1 MPRHWRRSLSKTC
14 NAATFT
20 RWRRRRRWDA
30 CFLHVRKYPEKQ
42 ACELTI
48 LRADGT
54 QFDAALDY
62 ARANTEGAPT
72 VRVAL
77 TDISERRL
85 RDDAVRKAE
94 EERIEALDAGA
105 DDYVTKPFS
114 MPELSARI
122 RANLRRVPSA
132 SHAGAQAVRF
142 GNVSVDLATHHL
154 SMSGA
159 DVRLTPKQFDVLA
172 YLIENPNVSIPHA
185 RLLQAVWGPDY
196 RDEVE
201 YLHVVVNQLRK
212 RIEVDPSHPR
222 YIITEP
228 WFGYRFQLPD
238 DVDKRAE

>member
-1 MPRHWRRSLSKTC
+1 MRNPSILIVDDEPQIRRVIKAALSKQGYVVAEARSGEAALEMIRDERFDMAILDRNMPGMGGLETC
-14 NAATFT
+14 RTIRDT
-20 RWRRRRRWDA
+20 SDMGIIM
-30 CFLHVRKYPEKQ
+30 LTVRK
-42 ACELTI
+42 
-48 LRADGT
+48 
-54 QFDAALDY
+54 
-62 ARANTEGAPT
+62 TEQ
-72 VRVAL
+72 
-77 TDISERRL
+77 D
-85 RDDAVRKAE
+85 
-94 EERIEALDAGA
+94 RIEALDAGA

-132 SHAGAQAVRF
+132 SHAGTQAIRF

-154 SMSGA
+154 SVAGT
-159 DVRLTPKQFDVLA
+159 DVRLTPKQFEVLA
-172 YLIENPNVSIPHA
+172 YLIDNPNVSIPHA

-212 RIEVDPSHPR
+212 KIEVDPSHPR

-238 DVDKRAE
+238 ETGKKAE

>member
-1 MPRHWRRSLSKTC
+1 MRNPSILIVDDEPQIRRVIKAALSKQGYVV
-14 NAATFT
+14 A
-20 RWRRRRRWDA
+20 DA
-30 CFLHVRKYPEKQ
+30 RSGE
-42 ACELTI
+42 
-48 LRADGT
+48 
-54 QFDAALDY
+54 AALDMI
-62 ARANTEGAPT
+62 RQERFDMVILDRNMPGIGGLETCRSIRDSSDMGIIM
-72 VRVAL
+72 L
-77 TDISERRL
+77 T
-85 RDDAVRKAE
+85 VRKAE

-122 RANLRRVPSA
+122 RANLRRIPSA

-154 SMSGA
+154 SVSGT
-159 DVRLTPKQFDVLA
+159 DVRLTPKQFEVLA

-238 DVDKRAE
+238 EVGRNAE

>member
-1 MPRHWRRSLSKTC
+1 MRNPSILIVDDEPQIRRVIK
-14 NAATFT
+14 AALIKQGYVVA
-20 RWRRRRRWDA
+20 DA
-30 CFLHVRKYPEKQ
+30 RSGE
-42 ACELTI
+42 
-48 LRADGT
+48 
-54 QFDAALDY
+54 AALDMI
-62 ARANTEGAPT
+62 RQERFDMVILDRNMPGIGGLETCRSIRDTSDMGIIM
-72 VRVAL
+72 L
-77 TDISERRL
+77 T
-85 RDDAVRKAE
+85 VRKAE

-142 GNVSVDLATHHL
+142 GTVSVDLATHHL
-154 SMSGA
+154 SVSGT
-159 DVRLTPKQFDVLA
+159 DVRLTPKQFEVLA
-172 YLIENPNVSIPHA
+172 YLVENPNVSIPHA

-238 DVDKRAE
+238 DVDEKAE

>member
-1 MPRHWRRSLSKTC
+1 MKNPSILIVDDEPQIRRVIKAALSKQGYVV
-14 NAATFT
+14 A
-20 RWRRRRRWDA
+20 DA
-30 CFLHVRKYPEKQ
+30 RSGE
-42 ACELTI
+42 
-48 LRADGT
+48 
-54 QFDAALDY
+54 AALDMI
-62 ARANTEGAPT
+62 RQERFDMVILDRNMPGIGGLETCRSIRDTSDMGIIM
-72 VRVAL
+72 L
-77 TDISERRL
+77 T
-85 RDDAVRKAE
+85 VRKAE

>member
-1 MPRHWRRSLSKTC
+1 MRNPSILIVDDEPQIRRVIKAALSKQGYVV
-14 NAATFT
+14 A
-20 RWRRRRRWDA
+20 DA
-30 CFLHVRKYPEKQ
+30 RSGE
-42 ACELTI
+42 
-48 LRADGT
+48 
-54 QFDAALDY
+54 AALDMI
-62 ARANTEGAPT
+62 REERFDMVILDRNMPGIGGLETCRTIRDTSDMGIIM
-72 VRVAL
+72 L
-77 TDISERRL
+77 T
-85 RDDAVRKAE
+85 VRKAE

-132 SHAGAQAVRF
+132 SHVGAQTVRF

-154 SMSGA
+154 SVAGT
-159 DVRLTPKQFDVLA
+159 DVRLTPKQFEVLA

-212 RIEVDPSHPR
+212 KIEVDPSHPR
-222 YIITEP
+222 YLITEP

-238 DVDKRAE
+238 DSDEKAE

>member
-1 MPRHWRRSLSKTC
+1 MKNPSILIVDDEPQIRRVIKAALSKQGYVV
-14 NAATFT
+14 A
-20 RWRRRRRWDA
+20 DA
-30 CFLHVRKYPEKQ
+30 RSGE
-42 ACELTI
+42 
-48 LRADGT
+48 
-54 QFDAALDY
+54 AALDMI
-62 ARANTEGAPT
+62 RQERFDMVILDRNMPGIGGLETCRSIRDTSDMGIIM
-72 VRVAL
+72 L
-77 TDISERRL
+77 T
-85 RDDAVRKAE
+85 VRKAE

-122 RANLRRVPSA
+122 RANLRRIPSA

-142 GNVSVDLATHHL
+142 GSVSVDLATHHL
-154 SMSGA
+154 SVSGT

-212 RIEVDPSHPR
+212 RIEADPSHPR

-238 DVDKRAE
+238 DAGKSAK

>member
-1 MPRHWRRSLSKTC
+1 MRNPSILIVDDEPQIRRVIKAALSKQGYVV
-14 NAATFT
+14 A
-20 RWRRRRRWDA
+20 DA
-30 CFLHVRKYPEKQ
+30 RNGE
-42 ACELTI
+42 
-48 LRADGT
+48 
-54 QFDAALDY
+54 AALDMI
-62 ARANTEGAPT
+62 REERFDMVILDRNMPGIGGLETCRTIRDTSDMGIIMLT
-72 VRVAL
+72 VRK
-77 TDISERRL
+77 T
-85 RDDAVRKAE
+85 E

-132 SHAGAQAVRF
+132 SHPGAHAVHF
-142 GNVSVDLATHHL
+142 GIVSVDLATHHL
-154 SMSGA
+154 SVAGS
-159 DVRLTPKQFDVLA
+159 DVRLTPKQFEVLA
-172 YLIENPNVSIPHA
+172 YLIENPNASIPHA

-212 RIEVDPSHPR
+212 KIEMDPSHPR

-238 DVDKRAE
+238 DAEKKAK

>member
-1 MPRHWRRSLSKTC
+1 MKNPSILIVDDEPQIRRVIKAALSKQGYVV
-14 NAATFT
+14 A
-20 RWRRRRRWDA
+20 DA
-30 CFLHVRKYPEKQ
+30 RSGE
-42 ACELTI
+42 
-48 LRADGT
+48 
-54 QFDAALDY
+54 AALDMI
-62 ARANTEGAPT
+62 RQERFDMVILDRNMPGIGGLETCRSIRDTSDMGIIM
-72 VRVAL
+72 L
-77 TDISERRL
+77 T
-85 RDDAVRKAE
+85 VRKAE

-122 RANLRRVPSA
+122 RANLRRIPSA

-142 GNVSVDLATHHL
+142 GSVSVDLATHHL
-154 SMSGA
+154 SVSGT

-222 YIITEP
+222 FIITEP

-238 DVDKRAE
+238 GAEDSAK

>member
-1 MPRHWRRSLSKTC
+1 MRNPSILIVDDEPQIRRVIKAALSKQGYVV
-14 NAATFT
+14 A
-20 RWRRRRRWDA
+20 DA
-30 CFLHVRKYPEKQ
+30 RNGE
-42 ACELTI
+42 
-48 LRADGT
+48 
-54 QFDAALDY
+54 AALDMI
-62 ARANTEGAPT
+62 REERFDMVILDRNMPGIGGLETCRTIRDTSDMGIIM
-72 VRVAL
+72 L
-77 TDISERRL
+77 T
-85 RDDAVRKAE
+85 VRKAE
-94 EERIEALDAGA
+94 EDRIEALDAGA

-132 SHAGAQAVRF
+132 SHAGAQAIRF
-142 GNVSVDLATHHL
+142 GNVGVDLATHHL
-154 SMSGA
+154 SVSGT
-159 DVRLTPKQFDVLA
+159 DVRLTPKQFEVLA

-238 DVDKRAE
+238 EDDKRAE

>member
-1 MPRHWRRSLSKTC
+1 MRNPSILIVDDEPQIRRVIKAALSKQGYVV
-14 NAATFT
+14 A
-20 RWRRRRRWDA
+20 DA
-30 CFLHVRKYPEKQ
+30 RSGE
-42 ACELTI
+42 
-48 LRADGT
+48 
-54 QFDAALDY
+54 AALDMI
-62 ARANTEGAPT
+62 RDERFDMVILDRNMPGIGGLETCRTIRDTSDMGIIM
-72 VRVAL
+72 L
-77 TDISERRL
+77 T
-85 RDDAVRKAE
+85 VRKAE

-132 SHAGAQAVRF
+132 SLAGAQAVRF
-142 GNVSVDLATHHL
+142 GTVSVDLATHHL
-154 SMSGA
+154 SVSGT
-159 DVRLTPKQFDVLA
+159 DVRLTPKQFEVLA

-212 RIEVDPSHPR
+212 KIEVDPSHPR

-238 DVDKRAE
+238 DSDKKAE

>member
-1 MPRHWRRSLSKTC
+1 MRNPSILIVDDEPQIRRVIKAALSKQGYVV
-14 NAATFT
+14 A
-20 RWRRRRRWDA
+20 DA
-30 CFLHVRKYPEKQ
+30 RSGE
-42 ACELTI
+42 
-48 LRADGT
+48 
-54 QFDAALDY
+54 AALDMI
-62 ARANTEGAPT
+62 REERFDMVILDRNMPGIGGLETCRTIRDTSDMGIIM
-72 VRVAL
+72 L
-77 TDISERRL
+77 T
-85 RDDAVRKAE
+85 VRKAE

-122 RANLRRVPSA
+122 RSNLRRVPSV

-154 SMSGA
+154 SVSGI
-159 DVRLTPKQFDVLA
+159 DVRLTPKQFEVLA
-172 YLIENPNVSIPHA
+172 HLIENPNESIPHA

-196 RDEVE
+196 RDQVE

-212 RIEVDPSHPR
+212 KIELDPSHPR

-238 DVDKRAE
+238 DADLRAE